1 MDAIELTGAIT
12 RTVSPLFDADLASV
26 SDLSA
31 RRRAST
37 IVADAD
43 AAYRAELITEYVAV
57 RGDLAAELRLY
68 ADATKYDLAHPDEAP
83 LFDELHA
90 IELFGAQPVEGVA
103 A

>member
-1 MDAIELTGAIT
+1 M
-12 RTVSPLFDADLASV
+12 
-26 SDLSA
+26 
-31 RRRAST
+31 
-37 IVADAD
+37 
-43 AAYRAELITEYVAV
+43 AV